1 MTPSNPEQSNAD
13 MEIET
18 AVLSYLDRHPNAA
31 DTLDGIANW
40 WLPQQRYIT
49 AQVRIQ
55 AVLQKLVSRGVLQ
68 LRRLPDGAAL
78 YTRAVE

>member
-18 AVLSYLDRHPNAA
+18 AVLAYLDRHPNAA